1 MTSRIV
7 LVSLLAVLV
16 ACAGKVVTR
25 VEPDTDIDL
34 SGRWNDADS
43 RRVAETIVADCLTK
57 PWIDEHLTQKAEK
70 PVVIVGNM
78 RNKSSEHVAMG
89 TFVGDIEREFVNSGR
104 VEVVASRAER
114 EEVRE
119 EREDQ
124 SYFAD
129 EETVKEM
136 GRELGA
142 DYMMQ
147 GDLNSILDQEEG
159 KQVRYYQVDMTLID
173 IQTNRKVWLGQ
184 TKIKKYVGRS
194 KYKP

>member
-1 MTSRIV
+1 MTSRV
-7 LVSLLAVLV
+7 LLISLLTVLV

-43 RRVAETIVADCLTK
+43 RRVAETIVADCLGTA
-57 PWIDEHLTQKAEK
+57 WIDEHLTATAER

-89 TFVGDIEREFVNSGR
+89 TFVGDIERAFINSGR
-104 VEVVASRAER
+104 VEIVASRAER

-159 KQVRYYQVDMTLID
+159 KQVRFYQVDMTLID
-173 IQTNRKVWLGQ
+173 IETNRKVWMGQ
-184 TKIKKYVGRS
+184 TKIKKYIGRS

>member
-7 LVSLLAVLV
+7 LVSLLAVAV

-57 PWIDEHLTQKAEK
+57 PWIDAHLTEKGDK

-173 IQTNRKVWLGQ
+173 IETNRKVWLGQ

>member
-7 LVSLLAVLV
+7 LASLLAILV

-25 VEPDTDIDL
+25 VPTDTDIDL

-43 RRVAETIVADCLTK
+43 RRVADTIVTDCLGN
-57 PWIDEHLTQKAEK
+57 PWIDNHLADTGTR
-70 PVVIVGNM
+70 PVIIVGNM

-89 TFVGDIEREFVNSGR
+89 TFVGDIERAFVNSGR
-104 VEVVASRAER
+104 VDVVASRAER

-159 KQVRYYQVDMTLID
+159 KQVRFYQVDMTLID

>member
-1 MTSRIV
+1 MTSRIL
-7 LVSLLAVLV
+7 LVSLLAVVV

-57 PWIDEHLTQKAEK
+57 PWIDEHLTQKGDK

-129 EETVKEM
+129 EETIKEM

>member
-1 MTSRIV
+1 MKSRIV
-7 LVSLLAVLV
+7 LASLLAVLV

-25 VEPDTDIDL
+25 VDTDTDIDL

-43 RRVAETIVADCLTK
+43 RRVAEAIVEDCLTK
-57 PWIDEHLTQKAEK
+57 PWLDEHLTQMGDK

-147 GDLNSILDQEEG
+147 GDLNSILDQEDG

-173 IQTNRKVWLGQ
+173 IETNRKVWIGQ
-184 TKIKKYVGRS
+184 KKIKKFVGRS